1 MNRWK
6 LFAFAVCLAMLSLPM
21 APSAKADEWD
31 KRTVLTINE
40 PLQIPGQILQPG
52 KYVMK
57 LMDSDADR
65 HIVQIFNGDE
75 SHLITTIL
83 AIPNYRLEPTGKTV
97 FTYWETPA
105 GQPPALRAWFYPGD
119 LYGQEFA
126 YKPVEA
132 TQLAQKTNQNVLS
145 TEAKN
150 ANELKSAPVHT
161 ITPQGQSQAL
171 NPHVYTAPANS
182 QVAQNH
188 VAPQAPVQMASRA
201 KLPRTASD
209 MPLIGLIGL
218 LGMAAGVSMLVVRR
232 RLA

>member
-6 LFAFAVCLAMLSLPM
+6 TLAFATCFVSLGLSL

-31 KRTVLTINE
+31 KRTVLTVNE
-40 PLQIPGQILQPG
+40 PLQIPDHILQPG
-52 KYVMK
+52 KYVIK

-65 HIVQIFNGDE
+65 HIVQVFNGDE
-75 SHLITTIL
+75 THLITTIL
-83 AIPNYRLEPTGKTV
+83 AIPNYRLTPTGKTV

-132 TQLAQKTNQNVLS
+132 TQIAQNTHQNVLA

-150 ANELKSAPVHT
+150 TNELKSAPVHT
-161 ITPQGQSQAL
+161 VTPQGHSQAL
-171 NPHVYTAPANS
+171 NPNVYTAPK
-182 QVAQNH
+182 QLAQNTP
-188 VAPQAPVQMASRA
+188 APQAPVQTASRR

-209 MPLIGLIGL
+209 VPLIGLIGL
-218 LGMAAGVSMLVVRR
+218 LGMAAGLTTLALRR
-232 RLA
+232 RIA